1 LVTGSIFLAEGGF
14 IFFLFS
20 FRLRELKLVTIH
32 SRAKEAQDTKKYFRK
47 FIWFRRGAT
56 SIILYI
62 DYLHET
68 QKDGNEFKLKW
79 TFKKGPQVCSI
90 LTGNPSG
97 PMGPG
102 APGGPG

>member
-1 LVTGSIFLAEGGF
+1 MVQQS
-14 IFFLFS
+14 
-20 FRLRELKLVTIH
+20 
-32 SRAKEAQDTKKYFRK
+32 D
-47 FIWFRRGAT
+47 
-56 SIILYI
+56 
-62 DYLHET
+62 
-68 QKDGNEFKLKW
+68 EFKLKW

>member
-1 LVTGSIFLAEGGF
+1 M
-14 IFFLFS
+14 
-20 FRLRELKLVTIH
+20 RLK
-32 SRAKEAQDTKKYFRK
+32 KMAQQSD
-47 FIWFRRGAT
+47 
-56 SIILYI
+56 
-62 DYLHET
+62 
-68 QKDGNEFKLKW
+68 EFKLKW